1 MQIEIITPGAKLFEG
16 EVSSVMLP
24 GSLGSFQILN
34 HHAPIISSLTSGSIC
49 VSRDDR
55 EDKFFEINGGVVEMQ
70 NNIIIILAE

>member
-1 MQIEIITPGAKLFEG
+1 MKIEIITPDVKLFEG

-24 GSLGSFQILN
+24 GFLGSFQILN

-55 EDKFFEINGGVVEMQ
+55 EDKIFQINGGVVEMQ
-70 NNIIIILAE
+70 NNTIVILAD